1 MSELVI
7 RIGTDERIRIEEME
21 NGITHV
27 KDIRLELYTK
37 ECRLEHIQRTAAG
50 GLHCIQ

>member
-27 KDIRLELYTK
+27 KDIRL
-37 ECRLEHIQRTAAG
+37 
-50 GLHCIQ
+50 